1 MTIRENGFSYCTA
14 EQMTIKLT
22 DTAELDFTAK
32 FTIEFLYH
40 VPLEAWTFVVMNRE
54 TLCVNK
60 AHPKAQRLVELATR
74 FMEISPENEESDEIY
89 HEVKQIAGDPAIDAL
104 CRIWLDWR
112 KERQVYLSHVR
123 AVEFVEKMRERYQD
137 AVENDSDFLSIDLD
151 LLNAIRV
158 VSKNSEEEMSMIY
171 LYGLGVRA

>member
-1 MTIRENGFSYCTA
+1 MIIRENGFSYCTA

-74 FMEISPENEESDEIY
+74 FMEINPEHEESDVIY
-89 HEVKQIAGDPAIDAL
+89 HEVKRIAGDPAIAAL
-104 CRIWLDWR
+104 CRIWLDWLE
-112 KERQVYLSHVR
+112 ERRAYLNHIH
-123 AVEFVEKMRERYQD
+123 AVEFVKKMREQHQD
-137 AVENDSDFLSIDLD
+137 SIENDSDFPDVDLD
-151 LLNAIRV
+151 FLKAIRA
-158 VSKNSEEEMSMIY
+158 VSETFEEATTMVY